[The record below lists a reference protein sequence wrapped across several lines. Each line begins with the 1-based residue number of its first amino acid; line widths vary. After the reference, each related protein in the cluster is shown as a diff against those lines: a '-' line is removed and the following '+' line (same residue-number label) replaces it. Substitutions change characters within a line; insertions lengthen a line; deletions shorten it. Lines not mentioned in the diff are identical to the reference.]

1 MTETTKIQS
10 TTTSRQSL
18 IARRRPAPLRLIS
31 EGTALLILLLLAT
44 NVGVIVH
51 LRQSELRD
59 AEGQLKTL
67 SLILAEQA
75 ERSFQSVDLVLSS
88 VAEHLASEG
97 VTDSASF
104 NEKLAGH
111 DLYLLLRDK
120 ITGLPQLD
128 AVNLFS
134 QDGDTINSSRSW
146 PHAEIH
152 IADRE
157 FFKAIK
163 REPSLKTYVTEPVQN
178 RATGTWTMYLGR
190 RVTAPDG
197 AFLGVILG
205 AIELRYFEDFY
216 GVISHGNAS
225 SMQLQRLDGVMLA
238 RFPPITAIGKVFS
251 NSQHLLRD
259 GVSGEIRE
267 ASPIDGQMR
276 IKAAHRLT
284 SYPVLALATETEE
297 AALADWRGIAGLTA
311 LGAVGC
317 AISIIIAAFALG
329 RQWKQHAMLA
339 DAQAEIQLQE
349 DLTAAFEDMRAA
361 KEDAEMANR
370 AKSEFLANMSHE
382 LRTPLNAV
390 LGFSEVLV
398 NEGFGPLGNER
409 YRGYAQDIHA
419 SGTHLLGIINDIL
432 DLSKGAA
439 GKLELVEE
447 WVDGREIVNAVC
459 RLIRPRVDQGKL
471 SFSVKMPPG
480 DLVLRADERL
490 LRQMLLNLL
499 TNACKF
505 TPPGG
510 HIECSVSVDDAG
522 VTFAVTDTGI
532 GIPAEDLERVLEP
545 FAQIDSSLSRWREG
559 TGLGL
564 ALVKVMAELHG
575 GRLHLASEIGR
586 GTTASLILPLARL
599 KSGGTDATLRDP
611 PSASTAEPV
620 IA

>member
-1 MTETTKIQS
+1 M
-10 TTTSRQSL
+10 QSL
-18 IARRRPAPLRLIS
+18 IARRRPAPLRLIYL
-31 EGTALLILLLLAT
+31 GTALLIFLLLAID
-44 NVGVIVH
+44 VAVIVH

-88 VAEHLASEG
+88 VAEHVASEG

-104 NEKLAGH
+104 NEKMAGH
-111 DLYLLLRDK
+111 DLYLSLREK
-120 ITGLPQLD
+120 ISGLPQLD

-134 QDGDTINSSRSW
+134 RDGDMINSSRSW

-152 IADRE
+152 IADRD
-157 FFKAIK
+157 FFKAVK
-163 REPSLKTYVTEPVQN
+163 ADPKLKSYVTEPVQN
-178 RATGTWTMYLGR
+178 RATGTWTMYLAH
-190 RVTAPDG
+190 RVTGADG
-197 AFLGVILG
+197 EFLGVILG

-216 GVISHGNAS
+216 RAISHGNAS
-225 SMQLQRLDGVMLA
+225 SVQIQRLDGMMLA
-238 RFPPITAIGKVFS
+238 RFPSTDTIGKVFS

-284 SYPVLALATETEE
+284 NYPVLALATETEE
-297 AALADWRGIAGLTA
+297 AALADWRGIAGLMS

-432 DLSKGAA
+432 DLSKGAS

-459 RLIRPRVDQGKL
+459 RLIRPRVERAKL

-480 DLVLRADERL
+480 NLILYADERL
-490 LRQMLLNLL
+490 LMQMLLNLL
-499 TNACKF
+499 SNACKF
-505 TPPGG
+505 TPADG

-545 FAQIDSSLSRWREG
+545 FAQIDSSLSRGQEG

-599 KSGGTDATLRDP
+599 KSGGTDATSRDP
-611 PSASTAEPV
+611 PSAPMAEPV